1 MKNKVRKL
9 YESRKLKE
17 CMCGCGKKKKVK
29 GGGVAD
35 VICERE
41 EECRFLFSEERNKAA
56 FGLRF
61 LIRKWIIS
69 YRKLP

>member
-29 GGGVAD
+29 GEGVAAD
-35 VICERE
+35 LEEGRRE
-41 EECRFLFSEERNKAA
+41 SEFVDKDRGRGV
-56 FGLRF
+56 FV
-61 LIRKWIIS
+61 
-69 YRKLP
+69 

>member
-29 GGGVAD
+29 GGGVAADLEEGRREFD
-35 VICERE
+35 V
-41 EECRFLFSEERNKAA
+41 
-56 FGLRF
+56 
-61 LIRKWIIS
+61 LIRKEGGVFV
-69 YRKLP
+69 